1 MSTKNNALANE
12 QGSHNFKY
20 VAAAEI
26 CIKMVIQLS
35 SVHELYFKKIF
46 ENSLKTNGL
55 RTL

>member
-35 SVHELYFKKIF
+35 SVHELYSKKIL
-46 ENSLKTNGL
+46 ENSFKTNGL